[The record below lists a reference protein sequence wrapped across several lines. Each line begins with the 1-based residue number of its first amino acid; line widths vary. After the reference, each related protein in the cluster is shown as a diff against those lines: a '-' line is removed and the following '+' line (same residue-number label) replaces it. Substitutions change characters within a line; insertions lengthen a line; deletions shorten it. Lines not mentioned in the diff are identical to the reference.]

1 MLRAWP
7 QQSID
12 LDALWPGTGAQTE
25 LAEIMPFDN

>member
-1 MLRAWP
+1 MLHGR
-7 QQSID
+7 SNRID